1 MIGTMLGNRYEIIE
15 KVGEGGMAIVYK
27 AKCHLLNRF
36 VAIKVLRDEFTEDE
50 DFIRKFR
57 RESQAAASLSHP
69 NILNIYDVGAEEVEG
84 KKIYYIVMEFING
97 KTLKDIIKNK
107 GKLSPQETINYSLQM
122 AEALKH
128 AHRNHIVHRDIKPH
142 NMMIT
147 EDNRLKVTDFGI
159 ARAVTSSTVTTSS
172 NVLGSVHYFS
182 PEQARGGYTDEK
194 SDIYSLGIVMYEMI
208 TGKVPY
214 DGDSPISVALKHIQS
229 DIIAPSELDA
239 SIPNNLEAIILK
251 CIQKRQSDRYSNVTD
266 LIQDLKSLENPDSM
280 PIKEVQVDSSTRI
293 IPALDIEEDDEVNTP
308 SIKKKKKPTNK
319 KETKDKKEGGGL
331 VVFLGILL
339 AFLLATSMFYGYAK
353 LKNFLAVQEITMID
367 IMGKQEE
374 VAKEEVEAL
383 GLVFNVT
390 DRVRSREFAAGEV
403 MYQSVEANA
412 KVKDGFPVNVTISTG
427 VELTSVPLVINKTLA
442 EAESMITGADL
453 QVGQRDPGF
462 SDIIPKGSVMD
473 QDPEALTQV
482 EPGTRINLVISEG
495 PEVKI
500 AFMPSL
506 LNTPI
511 SQARNQLTDL
521 GLVVGEV
528 SPQPSNSVEKD
539 LVIWQ
544 EYEQGT
550 ELETGTSV
558 DLFISSGPEEEPEPE
573 PEPNEEEPTDRV
585 VTTTITVSPFMHKEE
600 THIKII
606 RNQDGETMVVHNKL
620 HKASDGVVVLQFD
633 SKVGAT
639 FDILRDETYEGTT
652 PPAQ

>member
-1 MIGTMLGNRYEIIE
+1 MIGAMLGNRYEIIE
-15 KVGEGGMAIVYK
+15 KIGEGGMAIVYK

-84 KKIYYIVMEFING
+84 KKIHYIVMEFING
-97 KTLKDIIKNK
+97 KTLKEVIKGK
-107 GKLSPQETINYSLQM
+107 GKLSPQETVYYSLQI

-229 DIIAPSELDA
+229 EITAPSELDA
-239 SIPNNLEAIILK
+239 TIPNNLEAIILK

-266 LIQDLKSLENPDSM
+266 LIQDLKALENPGSM
-280 PIKEVQVDSSTRI
+280 HANEVQVDSATRI
-293 IPALDIEEDDEVNTP
+293 IPALDIDLKEDEEVKTT
-308 SIKKKKKPTNK
+308 SLKKRKKAGK
-319 KETKDKKEGGGL
+319 KNEGKSKKEGGGL

-339 AFLLATSMFYGYAK
+339 AFLLATSLFYGYAR
-353 LKNFLAVQEITMID
+353 LKDFLTVEEVTMID
-367 IMGKQEE
+367 IMGMQEE
-374 VAKEEVEAL
+374 LAKKEVEAL
-383 GLVFNVT
+383 GLDFNVT
-390 DRVRSREFAAGEV
+390 DRVRSKEFAAGQV

-412 KVKDGFPVNVTISTG
+412 KVRDGFPVNVTISTG

-442 EAESMITGADL
+442 EAESMIAEADL

-462 SDIIPKGSVMD
+462 SDIIPKGSIME
-473 QDPEALTQV
+473 QDPEGLTPV

-495 PEVKI
+495 PEVKV

-528 SPQPSNSVEKD
+528 SPQPSDSVEKD

-558 DLFISSGPEEEPEPE
+558 DLYISSGPEETPEPD
-573 PEPNEEEPTDRV
+573 PVEEPTERI
-585 VTTTITVSPFMHKEE
+585 VTTSITLTPNMDKEE
-600 THIKII
+600 TEVKII
-606 RNQDGETMVVHNKL
+606 RSQDGETVVVYTRI
-620 HKASDGVVVLQFD
+620 HKAADGVFTLPFE

-639 FDILRDETYEGTT
+639 FDIHYDGVYKGTT